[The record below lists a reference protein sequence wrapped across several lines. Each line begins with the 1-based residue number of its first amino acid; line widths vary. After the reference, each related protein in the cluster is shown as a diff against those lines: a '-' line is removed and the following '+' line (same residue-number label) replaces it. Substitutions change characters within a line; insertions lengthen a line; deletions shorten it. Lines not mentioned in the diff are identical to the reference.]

1 MDGAT
6 FPLSSQHP
14 AETPRGLLRFLT
26 CGSVDDGKSTLIGR
40 LLFETGQVRDDHL
53 TTLERDTARF
63 GTTGDAPDYA
73 LLLDG
78 LEAEREQG
86 ITIDVAYRYFSS
98 AARSFIVADT
108 PGHAQYTRNMATGAS
123 TSDLAVILVDAT
135 RGVTDQTERHS
146 RIVSLFGIRQV
157 VLAVNKMDRVE
168 GSQATFEAIETA
180 YRAFAEELGFQS
192 LTVIPLSA
200 RHGDN
205 LTILSPLT
213 PWYTGPTLLE
223 ALDQARTD
231 VDLALERPFRFPVQ
245 YVNRPDA
252 SFRGYAGTVASG
264 RVRTGDRIVVGPSG
278 QSATVARI
286 VTWDG
291 DQPSA
296 RAGDAVTVV
305 LAEAVDVSRGDVLAH
320 PRDRPASVERF
331 VGRLLWMDETPLDP
345 ARSYLLRLGT
355 RTVPARVAVL
365 DPVSDAPASPDAEPL
380 VMNAIARCALTLAS
394 PVAFDAFVDDPLTGG
409 FILID
414 RETHATVAAGTALH
428 TLDQAA
434 NIHVAA
440 GGVDRRQRERLNGHE
455 GAAVWFTGLSGSGKS
470 TIAAEVERGL
480 HARGVRTVLLDG
492 DNLRHGLNRDL
503 GFSDADRDENIRRA
517 GEVARLFVDAG
528 VVALCAFISPRQAQR
543 DAVRARFDER
553 PFMEVFV
560 DAPVALCRARDPKG
574 LYAKAGEGAIT
585 DLTGVGAPYEAPA
598 SPDITLATGTDTV
611 EHSAA
616 QVIARL
622 EAIGVI

>member
-1 MDGAT
+1 MDGAA
-6 FPLSSQHP
+6 FPLPSQRP
-14 AETPRGLLRFLT
+14 AEAQRGLLRFLT

-53 TTLERDTARF
+53 TTLTRDTARF
-63 GTTGDAPDYA
+63 GTTGEAPDYA

-98 AARSFIVADT
+98 EKRSFIVADT

-135 RGVTDQTERHS
+135 RGITDQTERHS

-157 VLAVNKMDRVE
+157 VLAVNKMDRIG
-168 GSQATFEAIETA
+168 GSQATFDAIETA
-180 YRAFAEELGFQS
+180 YRDFAEGLGFQA

-205 LTILSPLT
+205 LTTRSPLT

-231 VDLALERPFRFPVQ
+231 VDLALDRPFRFPVQ

-252 SFRGYAGTVASG
+252 TFRGYAGTVASG
-264 RVRTGDRIVVGPSG
+264 RVRAGDRIVVGPSG
-278 QSATVARI
+278 QAATVARI
-286 VTWDG
+286 VTWEG

-296 RAGDAVTVV
+296 RAGDAVTLV
-305 LAEAVDVSRGDVLAH
+305 LTEAVDVARGDVLAH
-320 PRDRPASVERF
+320 PHDRPASVERF
-331 VGRLLWMDETPLDP
+331 VGRMLWMDETPLDP
-345 ARSYLLRLGT
+345 ARTYLLRLGT
-355 RTVPARVAVL
+355 RTVSAKVAVL
-365 DPVSDAPASPDAEPL
+365 DALSDAPSSPDTEPL
-380 VMNAIARCALTLAS
+380 AMNAIARCALTLTS
-394 PVAFDAFVDDPLTGG
+394 PVAFDAFAQDPLTGG

-428 TLDQAA
+428 PLDQAPH
-434 NIHVAA
+434 IHVATGA
-440 GGVDRRQRERLNGHE
+440 VDRRQRERLNGHK

-470 TIAAEVERGL
+470 TIAAEVERRL
-480 HARGVRTVLLDG
+480 HARGVRTVSLDG

-503 GFSDADRDENIRRA
+503 GFSDADRAENVRRV

-528 VVALCAFISPRQAQR
+528 TVTLCAFISPRLAQR
-543 DAVRARFDER
+543 DAVRARFVDR
-553 PFMEVFV
+553 PFLEVFV
-560 DAPVALCRARDPKG
+560 DAPVAVCRARDPKG
-574 LYAKAGEGAIT
+574 LYAKAAQGEIT
-585 DLTGVGAPYEAPA
+585 DLTGVDAPYEPPVC
-598 SPDITLATGTDTV
+598 PDLVLETGTLSV
-611 EHSAA
+611 EQAA
-616 QVIARL
+616 NRVIDRL
-622 EAIGVI
+622 EAEGVI

>member
-1 MDGAT
+1 MDGVA
-6 FPLSSQHP
+6 FRLPSPGP
-14 AETPRGLLRFLT
+14 AEAERGLLRFLT

-53 TTLERDTARF
+53 ATLERDSPRF
-63 GTTGDAPDYA
+63 GTTGAAPDYA

-98 AARSFIVADT
+98 ARRSFIVADT

-135 RGVTDQTERHS
+135 RGITDQTERHS

-157 VLAVNKMDRVE
+157 ILAVNKMDRVG
-168 GSQATFEAIETA
+168 GSQATFDAIETA
-180 YRAFAEELGFQS
+180 YRAFARDLGFEA

-200 RHGDN
+200 RDGDN
-205 LTILSPLT
+205 LTTRSRLT
-213 PWYTGPTLLE
+213 PWFAGPTLLE
-223 ALDQARTD
+223 ALDRARTD

-245 YVNRPDA
+245 WVNRPDA
-252 SFRGYAGTVASG
+252 GFRGYAGTVASG
-264 RVRTGDRIVVGPSG
+264 RVRAGDRVVVGPSG
-278 QSATVARI
+278 QVATIDRI
-286 VTWDG
+286 VTWEG

-296 RAGDAVTVV
+296 RAGDAVTLV

-320 PRDRPASVERF
+320 PHDRPASVERF

-355 RTVPARVAVL
+355 RTVAARVRVL
-365 DPVSDAPASPDAEPL
+365 DAASDGTAPVEGVTLA
-380 VMNAIARCALTLAS
+380 MNAIARVALTLSS
-394 PVAFDAFVDDPLTGG
+394 PVAFDPFASDPLTGG

-428 TLDQAA
+428 PLDQPAD
-434 NIHVAA
+434 IHVASGA
-440 GGVDRRQRERLNGHE
+440 VDRRQRERLNGHR
-455 GAAVWFTGLSGSGKS
+455 GAVVWFTGLSGSGKS
-470 TIAAEVERGL
+470 TLAVEVERCL
-480 HARGVRTVLLDG
+480 HGRGIRTVLLDG

-503 GFSDADRDENIRRA
+503 GFSEDDRAENIRRA
-517 GEVARLFVDAG
+517 GEVARLFAETG
-528 VVALCAFISPRQAQR
+528 VVTLCAFISPRQAQR
-543 DAVRARFDER
+543 DAVRTRMDEGL
-553 PFMEVFV
+553 FLEVFV

-574 LYAKAGEGAIT
+574 LYAKADRRAIT
-585 DLTGVGAPYEAPA
+585 GLTGVDAPYEPPV
-598 SPDITLATGTDTV
+598 SPDLTLSTEIDPV
-611 EHSAA
+611 ERCAA
-616 QVIARL
+616 RVIARL
-622 EAIGVI
+622 EAEGVI